1 MIEYTTSNTES
12 DLKGILELQKAN
24 LPDALTPAEIQS
36 QGFVTVVH
44 SFNDLKKLNDIE
56 KHIMA
61 KDNNKVVAYLLAMT
75 QQSKFDIPILISM
88 FTMFEEVMYEG
99 KPVSDYNYLVVG
111 QVCVAKEYRGQGV
124 LDKCYDAYKN
134 HFIHKYDFAI
144 TEIDGRNLRSI
155 NAHKRIGFKE
165 IYRYTSAK
173 REWSIVVW
181 DWRETKR

>member
-12 DLKGILELQKAN
+12 DLKRILELQRAN
-24 LPDALTPAEIQS
+24 LPNALTSDEIQS

-56 KHIMA
+56 KHIIA
-61 KDNNKVVAYLLAMT
+61 NDNGKVVAYLLAMT
-75 QQSKFDIPILISM
+75 QQSKADIPVLIPM
-88 FTMFEEVMYEG
+88 FKMFEEIVYKD

-111 QVCVAKEYRGQGV
+111 QVCVAKEYRGQGI
-124 LDKCYDAYKN
+124 LDKCYDTYKN
-134 HFIHKYDFAI
+134 YFINKYDFAI

-165 IYRYTSAK
+165 IHRYTSDE
-173 REWSIVVW
+173 REWSVVVW
-181 DWRETKR
+181 DWRKSN